1 MAGPRSWLGGSTRN
15 GHRQRA
21 KSRGAGKPAAGSRAG
36 RIRLPTGRTGPG
48 SSPLREAGRPHW
60 RAHRVPKRIRPRQP
74 VYFTDS
80 EGLIVAILRKFP
92 IVFVVLALALAVVFG
107 LLERNRQRQP
117 ENQSWVAHTE
127 QVLAELSSTQ
137 A

>member
-36 RIRLPTGRTGPG
+36 GIRLPTGRTGPG

-60 RAHRVPKRIRPRQP
+60 RGHRVSKRKRPRQP
-74 VYFTDS
+74 GFFFDS
-80 EGLIVAILRKFP
+80 EGVVVAIFGKFS
-92 IVFVVLALALAVVFG
+92 IFFLVFALALAGGFWVFRGDPPPPGGNQG
-107 LLERNRQRQP
+107 LGG
-117 ENQSWVAHTE
+117 A
-127 QVLAELSSTQ
+127 TQ
-137 A
+137 